1 MLTWRKWQNSKHSS
15 RSPWVQVLKD
25 LMKNME
31 GRCQVPDLSSQKANL
46 DEFDPGAETE
56 PLGGD
61 GDDASDASNLS
72 SDGIPDGF
80 MGEDKY
86 LPEYDGSSPGTPDSD
101 MKPAIDSDAPHLNIR
116 NCLLNT
122 CL

>member
-56 PLGGD
+56 PLGGMVMMLLMHQIFPVMV
-61 GDDASDASNLS
+61 SQ
-72 SDGIPDGF
+72 
-80 MGEDKY
+80 MGLWVK
-86 LPEYDGSSPGTPDSD
+86 
-101 MKPAIDSDAPHLNIR
+101 LNIYQSMMV
-116 NCLLNT
+116 LHLELPILT
-122 CL
+122 